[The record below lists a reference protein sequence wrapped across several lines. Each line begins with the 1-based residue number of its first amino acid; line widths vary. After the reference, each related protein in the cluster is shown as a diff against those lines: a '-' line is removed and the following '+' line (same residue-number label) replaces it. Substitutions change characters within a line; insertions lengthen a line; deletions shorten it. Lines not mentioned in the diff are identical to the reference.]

1 MRRMP
6 AGKVQEFD
14 FKEFNTYASSIGWRE
29 YSTKWLRKCLGL
41 LEQTGLVEILRQ
53 YKGHGFKI
61 IARHPWQLNDFQPNK
76 STKNKSSDSENKSS
90 RSENKSSRSEN
101 KSSQKRASNSDS
113 TVPIN
118 REFREKTNNTE
129 RPIVADLKNNQNE
142 TDRSQRTRIN
152 TKPKPKPSKSQINLN
167 VKDNAKP
174 DRKEK
179 SDGKVEQKLNKKQ
192 ELLIQQIEDQ
202 GIPANGTIVNLVKT
216 NRVERIEKAIAYY
229 KERKRDNYI
238 ANPGG
243 YFVQCLKENW
253 SDKSTQVNFDEI
265 KPEDKRSV
273 FLKWYD
279 LAKELGY
286 CTQEEIKD
294 NEQWVLITGTWEK
307 WESAYK
313 RGYSIEYLL
322 KTKKKF
328 ESS

>member
-1 MRRMP
+1 MP

-14 FKEFNTYASSIGWRE
+14 FKEFNIYTSSIGWRG
-29 YSTKWLRKCLGL
+29 YSTKWLRKCLGF
-41 LEQTGLVEILRQ
+41 LEQTGLVKILRQ

-61 IARHPWQLNDFQPNK
+61 IARHPWQLDDYQPNK
-76 STKNKSSDSENKSS
+76 STKNKSSDSGNKSS
-90 RSENKSSRSEN
+90 RNEH

-129 RPIVADLKNNQNE
+129 RPIVADLKNNQNKADKSE
-142 TDRSQRTRIN
+142 RTKIN
-152 TKPKPKPSKSQINLN
+152 TKPKPKPSKSKINLN

-179 SDGKVEQKLNKKQ
+179 SSGKVEQKLNKKQ

-202 GIPANGTIVNLVKT
+202 GIPVNGTIVNLVKT
-216 NRVERIEKAIAYY
+216 NRAETIEKAIAYY

-253 SDKSTQVNFDEI
+253 AEKTTQASFDQIE
-265 KPEDKRSV
+265 PEDKRAV